1 MKATPW
7 KMEGNKLKHNRQN
20 HKTAFHAQAIVELAI
35 TLPVLLILILG
46 MVNLGVLINAQIV
59 LTQAAWEGARAGVTA
74 DPVEDPGDPPIIG
87 AVKSSLSGIVNPD
100 SVIIEIEPSVAQRDR
115 GESLTVS
122 LAYPL
127 RLTLPFPVNV
137 TLTAQATS
145 RIEYTK
151 P

>member
-1 MKATPW
+1 MKKW
-7 KMEGNKLKHNRQN
+7 NSRFFNQR
-20 HKTAFHAQAIVELAI
+20 AQSIVELAI

-46 MVNLGVLINAQIV
+46 MVNLGVLINAQII

-74 DPVEDPGDPPIIG
+74 DPVEEPGDAPIIG
-87 AVKSSLSGIVNPD
+87 AVKASLSGVANPD
-100 SVIIEIEPSVAQRDR
+100 SVIIEIEPNFAQRDR

-122 LAYPL
+122 LGYPL
-127 RLTLPFPVNV
+127 RLTLPFPVLV

>member
-1 MKATPW
+1 MLQ
-7 KMEGNKLKHNRQN
+7 GRNRG
-20 HKTAFHAQAIVELAI
+20 QAIVELAI

-46 MVNLGVLINAQIV
+46 MVNLGVLINAQII
-59 LTQAAWEGARAGVTA
+59 LTQAAWEGARAGVTV
-74 DPVEDPGDPPIIG
+74 DPTLGSVGDAPIIG
-87 AVKSSLSGIVNPD
+87 AVRGSLAGIRDPG
-100 SVIIEIEPSVAQRDR
+100 SVAIEIEPSISERDR

-127 RLTLPFPVNV
+127 RLTLPFPVLV

-151 P
+151 Q

>member
-1 MKATPW
+1 MRKWIRTTKP
-7 KMEGNKLKHNRQN
+7 QS
-20 HKTAFHAQAIVELAI
+20 AQAIVELAI

-74 DPVEDPGDPPIIG
+74 DPLEDPGDPPIIG

-100 SVIIEIEPSVAQRDR
+100 SVVIEIEPSFVQRDR

-127 RLTLPFPVNV
+127 RLTLPFPVTV

>member
-1 MKATPW
+1 VVLGETLLLIEERNMVK
-7 KMEGNKLKHNRQN
+7 NLHRDQQ
-20 HKTAFHAQAIVELAI
+20 TAFRAQAIVELAI

-100 SVIIEIEPSVAQRDR
+100 SVVIEIEPTVEQRDR
-115 GESLTVS
+115 G
-122 LAYPL
+122 
-127 RLTLPFPVNV
+127 V